1 MTMVS
6 QRELIK
12 RMSDR
17 ELTKQLMLS
26 QLFLFILSLVLSFIL
41 FNNMAQWFQYFRLD
55 GYEILVY
62 GVIPGLIIVTV
73 DVILMAVLPE
83 HYYDDGG
90 INDKIFKNRSVSSI
104 FIVVLVIAI
113 AEELLFRGVLQTTFG
128 YVTASTIFALVHIRY
143 LKKPVLLLS
152 VLFVSFYLGFLFE
165 RTGNLLTTMTAHFIV
180 DFLSGLIIRL
190 SKKRC

>member
-1 MTMVS
+1 MVS

-55 GYEILVY
+55 GHELLVY

-90 INDKIFKNRSVSSI
+90 INDKIFKNRSVGSI
-104 FIVVLVIAI
+104 FIVVLVIAF
-113 AEELLFRGVLQTTFG
+113 AEELLFRGVLQTAFG

>member
-1 MTMVS
+1 MVS

-41 FNNMAQWFQYFRLD
+41 FNNMSQWFQYFRLD
-55 GYEILVY
+55 GHELLVY

-90 INDKIFKNRSVSSI
+90 INDKIFKNRSVGSI
-104 FIVVLVIAI
+104 FIVVLVIAF
-113 AEELLFRGVLQTTFG
+113 AEELLFRGVLQTAFG